1 MPRAVATAAD
11 GLLLVDKDA
20 GMTSH
25 DVVAC
30 ARALAATRKV
40 GHAGTLDPMA
50 TGLLV
55 LGVGKATRFLTYLVG
70 LDKTYTATVR
80 LGQETS
86 TEDAQGEIT
95 AAKGCPP
102 PERWPGGDGF
112 LADLRAA
119 LEAQTGDI
127 QQVPSAVSAIKV
139 DGVRAYARVRQGEQ
153 VRLAARPVTIHQL
166 EMLAPPRA
174 QQAAGGAEV
183 VDLDLRVSC
192 SSGTYVRALARDLGQ
207 ALGTGAHL
215 TALRRTQVG
224 PFLVGQA
231 RTLDQMAQ
239 EVRDHAQQADSG
251 QQAQALAT
259 LPLGEV
265 ARRCFKPLELDEHQ
279 ARAVSHGQVLDAQA
293 LVGADQDPG
302 VRGGFAPDGRLM
314 ALLVRKGGGLRP
326 VLVLEPAGQQAQG

>member
-1 MPRAVATAAD
+1 MATAAD

-55 LGVGKATRFLTYLVG
+55 LGIGKATRFLTYLVG

-86 TEDAQGEIT
+86 TEDAQGEVT
-95 AAKGCPP
+95 AAKGCPV
-102 PERWPGGDGF
+102 PEQWPGGGF
-112 LADLRAA
+112 LAGLGTALAA
-119 LEAQTGDI
+119 LTGDI
-127 QQVPSAVSAIKV
+127 QQVPSAVSALKV
-139 DGVRAYARVRQGEQ
+139 DGVRAYARVRQGQQ
-153 VRLAARPVTIHQL
+153 VRLAARAVTIRGL
-166 EMLAPPRA
+166 EPLGPPRA
-174 QQAAGGAEV
+174 QVADDGTAV

-215 TALRRTQVG
+215 TALRRTRVG
-224 PFLVGQA
+224 PFLVEQA
-231 RTLDQMAQ
+231 RTLSQLGQ
-239 EVRDHAQQADSG
+239 EVSAYTKQVQAG

-259 LPLGEV
+259 LPLAEA
-265 ARRCFKPLELDEHQ
+265 ARRCHKALELDADQ
-279 ARAVSHGQVLDAQA
+279 ARAVSHGQRLDAQA
-293 LVGADQDPG
+293 LVGPDQDPG
-302 VRGGFAPDGRLM
+302 VCAGFAPDGRLM
-314 ALLVRKGGGLRP
+314 ALLVRKGSVLRP
-326 VLVLEPAGQQAQG
+326 VLVLEPAGGQAQG